1 MLEASIL
8 SFNSA
13 DNSKLETIFAK
24 AIIPI
29 SEYKKIDDKIK
40 IFSSDD
46 LVITIQENI
55 NNYQYYKEDDIDL
68 INKYNSYY
76 EEKLK
81 NIRNDN

>member
-1 MLEASIL
+1 MLEASV
-8 SFNSA
+8 
-13 DNSKLETIFAK
+13 
-24 AIIPI
+24 
-29 SEYKKIDDKIK
+29 
-40 IFSSDD
+40 FSSDD